1 MIQTYLNVLKNHY
14 ADFNGRARRRDYWT
28 FVLGFIAIMVVF
40 NILTLV
46 LGRIPVVG
54 TIVSL
59 AGALVALAHLVPTI
73 AAGVRRMHDIGK
85 PGWFIVLSF
94 IPLVNFYYIYLAV
107 QDSQAGENE
116 HGANP
121 KA

>member
-59 AGALVALAHLVPTI
+59 AGALVALAHLVPLI
-73 AAGVRRMHDIGK
+73 AAGVRRMHDVGK
-85 PGWFIVLSF
+85 PGWFII
-94 IPLVNFYYIYLAV
+94 IPLYSLYLAL
-107 QDSQAGENE
+107 QDSQASENE